1 MRGGKNNLM
10 NTNFLQSAYVNDA
23 TYIDYLDRLILMA
36 TSIFEWV
43 NLPPSCDARFMEQVL
58 CYFGKAIFFKDDQ
71 LGYLN
76 LQVVPSGKLNVYNL
90 PVSYRAYSTGYT
102 STKRL
107 DATNS
112 VLIMNNYK
120 MRPTLWTLQLY
131 AKRLY
136 EVERT
141 IDVNVKAQKTPILIN
156 CDENQRLTLKNLYM
170 QYDGNQPFIFADKKA
185 FDPESLTVLK
195 TDAPYIGD
203 KLQIYKHEIWNECL
217 TFLGID
223 NANTDKKE
231 RLITDE
237 VESNQEFINTN
248 LEIMFLTRKQAVKK
262 INEIFGL
269 NVDVKIRDDI
279 KLIDENLRNKFN
291 NDTEEGGENE

>member
-102 STKRL
+102 SSKRL

-156 CDENQRLTLKNLYM
+156 CEENQRLTLKNLYM
-170 QYDGNQPFIFADKKA
+170 QYDGNQPFIFSDKKA

-248 LEIMFLTRKQAVKK
+248 LEIMFLTRKEAVKK

-269 NVDVKIRDDI
+269 DVDVKIRDDI

>member
-23 TYIDYLDRLILMA
+23 TYIDYLERLILMA

-102 STKRL
+102 SRKRL

-156 CDENQRLTLKNLYM
+156 CEENQRLTLKNLYM
-170 QYDGNQPFIFADKKA
+170 QYDGNQPFIFADKKV

-269 NVDVKIRDDI
+269 DVDVKIRDDI

>member
-10 NTNFLQSAYVNDA
+10 NTNFLQSVYVNDA
-23 TYIDYLDRLILMA
+23 TYIDYLERLILMA

-76 LQVVPSGKLNVYNL
+76 LHVVPSGKLNVYNL

-102 STKRL
+102 SRKRL

-136 EVERT
+136 EVEKT
-141 IDVNVKAQKTPILIN
+141 IEVNVKAQKTPILIN
-156 CDENQRLTLKNLYM
+156 CEENQRLTLKNLYM
-170 QYDGNQPFIFADKKA
+170 QYDGNQPFIFADKKV

-262 INEIFGL
+262 INEIFGID
-269 NVDVKIRDDI
+269 VDVKIRDDI

>member
-23 TYIDYLDRLILMA
+23 TYIDYLERLILMA

-43 NLPPSCDARFMEQVL
+43 NLPPSCDTRFMEQVL

-102 STKRL
+102 SRKRL

-156 CDENQRLTLKNLYM
+156 CEENQRLTLKNLYM
-170 QYDGNQPFIFADKKA
+170 QYDGNQPFIFADKKV

-269 NVDVKIRDDI
+269 DVDVKIRDDI